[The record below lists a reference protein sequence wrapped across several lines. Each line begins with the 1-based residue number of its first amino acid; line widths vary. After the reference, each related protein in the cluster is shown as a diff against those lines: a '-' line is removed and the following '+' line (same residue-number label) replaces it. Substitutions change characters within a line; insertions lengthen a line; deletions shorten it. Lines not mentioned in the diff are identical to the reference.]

1 MVFILPQRQEDPV
14 LGEEEGEGEENAGG
28 GGKEKAK
35 AKASR
40 AAAKKVVEAP
50 SADDAKEG
58 GDAGEDLMESNDDFR
73 NRMAVIKANSRYS
86 IGLFWYSSFILE
98 ILNFP

>member
-1 MVFILPQRQEDPV
+1 M
-14 LGEEEGEGEENAGG
+14 GEENVGG

-35 AKASR
+35 AKASG
-40 AAAKKVVEAP
+40 AAAKKVVGGAP

-73 NRMAVIKANSRYS
+73 NRMAVIKADSHYS